1 MKTDI
6 ILRSEGMRVLAQ
18 NLGIVD
24 CERFVTIIQ
33 REPFD
38 YTKWRQDLFVDETL
52 DEFLDNA
59 MEYRKKTDS
68 RSRKVA
74 AVADW

>member
-6 ILRSEGMRVLAQ
+6 VLRSEGMRILAQ

-24 CERFVTIIQ
+24 CERFITIIL

-38 YTKWRQDLFVDETL
+38 YTKWRQDLFADETL
-52 DEFLDNA
+52 DDFLDNA
-59 MEYRKKTDS
+59 MKYRKKILS
-68 RSRKVA
+68 E
-74 AVADW
+74 

>member
-6 ILRSEGMRVLAQ
+6 VLRSEGMRILAQ

-24 CERFVTIIQ
+24 CERFITIIL

-38 YTKWRQDLFVDETL
+38 YTKWRQDLFADETL
-52 DEFLDNA
+52 DDFLDNA
-59 MEYRKKTDS
+59 MKYRKKS
-68 RSRKVA
+68 QRKQRKI
-74 AVADW
+74 